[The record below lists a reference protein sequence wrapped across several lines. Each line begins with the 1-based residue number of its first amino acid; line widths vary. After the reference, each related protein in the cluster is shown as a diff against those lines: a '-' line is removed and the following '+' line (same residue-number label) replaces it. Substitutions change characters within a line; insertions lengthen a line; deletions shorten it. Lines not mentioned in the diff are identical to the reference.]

1 MGVKRERE
9 KRIFRNRGIDG
20 DDDDEDKFFRRLE
33 GN

>member
-20 DDDDEDKFFRRLE
+20 DDDDEVSFFVD
-33 GN
+33 